1 MNEMTSFEK
10 LLENFNASTEL
21 LKRSYADLEA
31 KFANINIEL
40 EKKNTELVRSVA
52 ETEEIKN
59 YLQNILE
66 SLTDG
71 VIVTDVKD
79 AVQRLNRAAGIFAE
93 IAERDATGM
102 DVMAVLDIPETER
115 REGRPFAEYLA
126 GTARNKIKFKGRSI
140 KIFSSPLAT
149 KNNEALGNVL
159 VLHDVTRVERL
170 EEMAKRN
177 EKFAL
182 MAAMAAYI
190 AEEIR
195 NPLGSIELFTGLLL
209 KDVTDRKDRMRLE
222 QIETAVRKM
231 DYKIANLL
239 MFTQTK
245 APDMRRVSINGILK
259 EALSFAEYIASQGS
273 IAIECLFTET
283 EPDVNGDVEMIKQ
296 MFLNII
302 LNSIQA
308 MPGGG
313 RLRIETK
320 MVCEE
325 GIAGNDAHYLEITFR
340 DNGVGIPEENMSKI
354 FDPFFSTKEGRSGL
368 GLTIVHNIVNLH
380 EGTVHVEAAVGEGT
394 VVTVLLP
401 HDGLPVFMRQ

>member
-1 MNEMTSFEK
+1 MNEMTSFQK

-21 LKRSYADLEA
+21 LKHSYADLEA
-31 KFANINIEL
+31 KFASINIEL
-40 EKKNTELVRSVA
+40 EKKNIDLVRSIS

-71 VIVTDVKD
+71 VIVTDTGD
-79 AVQRLNRAAGIFAE
+79 NVQRVNRAAGIFAE
-93 IAERDATGM
+93 IAEKDALGRQ
-102 DVMAVLDIPETER
+102 VMTVLDIPDVER
-115 REGRPFAEYLA
+115 QEGRSFADYLA
-126 GTARNKIKFKGRSI
+126 ATARNKIKLKGRSI

-149 KNNEALGNVL
+149 RNNEALGNVL

-182 MAAMAAYI
+182 MASMAAYI

-209 KDVTDRKDRMRLE
+209 KDVTTKKDRLRLE

-245 APDMRRVSINGILK
+245 APDMKSVGINEILK
-259 EALSFAEYIASQGS
+259 EALSFAEYIASQGN
-273 IAIECLFTET
+273 ITIECLFTDS
-283 EPDVNGDVEMIKQ
+283 EPGVNGDVEMIKQ

-308 MPGGG
+308 MPEGG
-313 RLRIETK
+313 RLQIQTRTVREDG
-320 MVCEE
+320 V
-325 GIAGNDAHYLEITFR
+325 AGKDVYYLEITFK
-340 DNGVGIPEENMSKI
+340 DDGVGIPEENMSKI

-380 EGTVHVEAAVGEGT
+380 EGTVHVEAVVGEGT

-401 HDGLPVFMRQ
+401 CEGAAL

>member
-1 MNEMTSFEK
+1 MNEILTLKK
-10 LLENFNASTEL
+10 LLENFNASTDS

-31 KFANINIEL
+31 KFTNINTEL
-40 EKKNTELVRSVA
+40 EKKNVDLEHSVS
-52 ETEEIKN
+52 EKEEIKN

-71 VIVTDVKD
+71 VIVTDVDGK
-79 AVQRLNRAAGIFAE
+79 VQRINRAAGIFAE
-93 IAERDATGM
+93 MEERAAKGRH
-102 DVMAVLDIPETER
+102 VSAVLELPEAEQKK
-115 REGRPFAEYLA
+115 GRSFSEYLSMIS
-126 GTARNKIKFKGRSI
+126 RNKIRLKGRSI
-140 KIFSSPLAT
+140 EIFSSPLAT
-149 KNNEALGNVL
+149 RNNEALGNVL
-159 VLHDVTRVERL
+159 VLHDVTRMERL

-195 NPLGSIELFTGLLL
+195 NPLGSIELFTGLLM
-209 KDVTDRKDRMRLE
+209 KDLTGQKDRQRLE

-245 APDMRRVSINGILK
+245 VPDMRKVNINEMLK
-259 EALSFAEYIASQGS
+259 EALSFAEYIASQGN
-273 IAIECLFTET
+273 IAIDCRFTES
-283 EPDVNGDVEMIKQ
+283 EPSVVGDVEMLKQ
-296 MFLNII
+296 LFLNVI

-308 MPGGG
+308 MPEGGK
-313 RLRIETK
+313 LQIETRLFQESNA
-320 MVCEE
+320 V
-325 GIAGNDAHYLEITFR
+325 GAAAYYLEIIFE
-340 DNGVGIPEENMSKI
+340 DNGCGIPEADMSKI

-368 GLTIVHNIVNLH
+368 GLTIVHNIVYLH
-380 EGTVHVEAAVGEGT
+380 RGTVHVERAEGGGT

-401 HDGLPVFMRQ
+401 YDVRPH